1 MKKLDQIQL
10 NFDSDSLFLLN
21 ICLAI
26 IMFGI
31 ALDIRK
37 ADFQNLRK
45 NPRAALIGIIGQ
57 FVLLPLATFLFVYL
71 FEPLPSIALGLI
83 LVGACPGGNISNF
96 LSHYSKSN
104 SALSVSLT
112 GVSTLL
118 SLLMTPLNFELY
130 AYLYPPTRALLSE
143 IYLDPASVIKTIFL
157 IMGLPLLAGLLVQN
171 RLPQLA
177 NRVAPPLKKLSI
189 LIFLAFVVIAFAN
202 NIELFIHYIDHV
214 LLLVALH
221 NGMALLLGFYLG
233 RSTRLSIRD
242 SRTLAIETGIQNSG
256 LGLVLVFAFFS
267 GLGGMALTTA
277 WWGIWDIIAGLS
289 IAAYWNRHPAP
300 IVPASTEHSQA

>member
-57 FVLLPLATFLFVYL
+57 FFLLPLATFLFIYL

-96 LSHYSKSN
+96 LSHYSRSN

-130 AYLYPPTRALLSE
+130 AYLYPPTRTLLSE
-143 IYLDPASVIKTIFL
+143 IYLDPVSVVKTIFL
-157 IMGLPLLAGLLVQN
+157 IMGLPLLAGLIVQN
-171 RLPQLA
+171 RLPHIA
-177 NRVAPPLKKLSI
+177 NRVAPYLKKLSI
-189 LIFLAFVVIAFAN
+189 LIFISFIVVAFVN
-202 NIELFIHYIDHV
+202 NIDLFTHYIHHV

-221 NGMALLLGFYLG
+221 NGMALLLGYYLG
-233 RSTRLSIRD
+233 RSSRLSLRD
-242 SRTLAIETGIQNSG
+242 SRTLSIELGIQNSG
-256 LGLVLVFAFFS
+256 LGLVLVFAFFP

-277 WWGIWDIIAGLS
+277 WWGIWDIIAGLTL
-289 IAAYWNRHPAP
+289 AAYWHQHPAP
-300 IVPASTEHSQA
+300 LIPSPSGHSRA